1 MKNPTRTEER
11 RDRSKLSGG
20 YMKESIV
27 AWLIVILLVLIFCF
41 GPGLMLSHGST
52 TKANRPNSLG
62 ISEIYTNTNE
72 YLFAQPIDGQILESE
87 EDRATNVRFQP
98 YNTPALYD
106 ESVLF
111 CGQVADFFQGKTGP
125 LVVTYDR
132 IAHRRFHGVAC
143 HDLIS
148 VFSVPN
154 EPTAL
159 P

>member
-1 MKNPTRTEER
+1 MKTITW
-11 RDRSKLSGG
+11 
-20 YMKESIV
+20 V
-27 AWLIVILLVLIFCF
+27 VLILAILCFCF
-41 GPGLMLSHGST
+41 GPQVSLAHGST

-62 ISEIYTNTNE
+62 ISEIYTNTNA
-72 YLFAQPIDGQILESE
+72 YLFGVPIDGQILESE

-132 IAHRRFHGVAC
+132 IAHRRFHGIAC
-143 HDLIS
+143 HDIVS
-148 VFSVPN
+148 VHQVHDDQV
-154 EPTAL
+154 TVL

>member
-1 MKNPTRTEER
+1 MKTIT
-11 RDRSKLSGG
+11 
-20 YMKESIV
+20 
-27 AWLIVILLVLIFCF
+27 WVIIILAFLCLCF
-41 GPGLMLSHGST
+41 APLAILAHGST

-62 ISEIYTNTNE
+62 ISEIYTNTNA
-72 YLFAQPIDGQILESE
+72 YLFGVPIDGQILESE

-132 IAHRRFHGVAC
+132 IAHRRFHGIAC
-143 HDLIS
+143 HDIVS
-148 VFSVPN
+148 VHQVHDDQV
-154 EPTAL
+154 TVL

>member
-1 MKNPTRTEER
+1 M
-11 RDRSKLSGG
+11 
-20 YMKESIV
+20 ESV
-27 AWLIVILLVLIFCF
+27 PSTAEKLIVIAAIIMVLLMCF
-41 GPGLMLSHGST
+41 GPACLIAHGST
-52 TKANRPNSLG
+52 TKVNRSNSLG
-62 ISEIYTNTNE
+62 ISEIYTNTNA
-72 YLFAQPIDGQILESE
+72 YLFGVPIDGQILESE

-132 IAHRRFHGVAC
+132 IAHRRFHGIAC
-143 HDLIS
+143 HDIVS
-148 VFSVPN
+148 VHQVHDDQV
-154 EPTAL
+154 TVL